1 MEESD
6 IEYLLKRNMWIEV
19 YPSGSFWKA
28 NVYKRTKLGPW
39 RKSSSTK
46 KKTPQACYEWL
57 ELKFEKIK

>member
-1 MEESD
+1 
-6 IEYLLKRNMWIEV
+6 MWIEV